1 MNSNDVWGALAGL
14 GAVAGL
20 AALAGHRKPAA
31 PALPSSGEWAGV
43 SGGIMDACKNYTPK
57 GVTYSGGVNP
67 LSPSYNQIHEDDD
80 IAVRRAKEAAQ
91 QAQMAKGIA
100 GLGSWLSGDN
110 GSQQMPAP
118 VITPRPQT
126 MQPQIMQAPSL
137 TAGQYNQPRYF

>member
-1 MNSNDVWGALAGL
+1 LAGL

-100 GLGSWLSGDN
+100 GLGSWLSGDV

>member
-100 GLGSWLSGDN
+100 GLGSWLSGDV